1 MKVTQ
6 RRAGEPT
13 AAPATTPLWR
23 GFCEEL
29 VGRSADKFRKS
40 TEGRG
45 GLANYLDVISSGY
58 VAGGVLVEATTSSSR
73 R

>member
-1 MKVTQ
+1 M
-6 RRAGEPT
+6 
-13 AAPATTPLWR
+13 
-23 GFCEEL
+23 
-29 VGRSADKFRKS
+29 GRSADKFRKS

-58 VAGGVLVEATTSSSR
+58 VATSVLVEAITGSSR